1 MGLDRSEMPQRVR
14 LVVGAAVLLTCCMA
28 GLARPLA
35 GAAGLALH
43 PAGRVNDFAGVMEA
57 GARQR
62 LEQALDDLEQRTG
75 AEVAVVTVDTVP
87 DGDVD
92 KAAVELFEAW
102 GIGKKHRDN
111 GVLIL
116 CAVRDK
122 RIRIEVGY
130 GLEAV
135 LPDARTGRIIDTQ
148 MLPAFRRG
156 DLTAGLVRGALAV
169 ADVIAG
175 AGDTGA
181 DRSARRRPSTLAVL
195 LVAVLI
201 LAILLVLLTRSRHSR
216 PWVYPWRRRDFDHG
230 WPGGFPPGG
239 FGGSLGRDGGF
250 GGFGGG
256 LSGGGGASRGW

>member
-1 MGLDRSEMPQRVR
+1 
-14 LVVGAAVLLTCCMA
+14 
-28 GLARPLA
+28 
-35 GAAGLALH
+35 
-43 PAGRVNDFAGVMEA
+43 VNDFAGVLEA

-62 LEQALDDLEQRTG
+62 LEQTLGDLEQRTG
-75 AEVAVVTVDTVP
+75 AEVTVVTVESVP

-92 KAAVELFEAW
+92 RAAVELFEAW
-102 GIGKKHRDN
+102 GVGKKDRDN

-116 CAVRDK
+116 CAVRDR

-148 MLPAFRRG
+148 ILPAFRRG
-156 DLTAGLVRGALAV
+156 DLSAGLVAGALAV

-175 AGDTGA
+175 TA
-181 DRSARRRPSTLAVL
+181 DAVDPSAVRIPPVAVL
-195 LVAVLI
+195 LIAVLI
-201 LAILLVLLTRSRHSR
+201 LVILLVLLSRIRDHR
-216 PWVYPWRRRDFDHG
+216 PWVYPGGGGDPG
-230 WPGGFPPGG
+230 YGGYGGFPPGG

>member
-1 MGLDRSEMPQRVR
+1 MGRDRTFQRIR
-14 LVVGAAVLLTCCMA
+14 LLAGSAVLLISCMV
-28 GLARPLA
+28 GLASPATDSAR
-35 GAAGLALH
+35 LALH
-43 PAGRVNDFAGVMEA
+43 PTGRVSDFAGVIEA

-62 LEQALDDLEQRTG
+62 LEQALQDLERRTG

-92 KAAVELFEAW
+92 RAAVELFEAW
-102 GIGKKHRDN
+102 GVGRKDRDN

-135 LPDARTGRIIDTQ
+135 LPDARTGRIIDTK

-156 DLTAGLVRGALAV
+156 DLSAGLVDGALAV
-169 ADVIAG
+169 ADAVAAAADAPAG
-175 AGDTGA
+175 GDP
-181 DRSARRRPSTLAVL
+181 SASGIPPVVVL
-195 LVAVLI
+195 LFAVLI
-201 LAILLVLLTRSRHSR
+201 LFLLLVLLSRTRNGR
-216 PWVYPWRRRDFDHG
+216 WVYPRGGRDFG
-230 WPGGFPPGG
+230 YGEYGSFPPGG

>member
-1 MGLDRSEMPQRVR
+1 MARNGISKR
-14 LVVGAAVLLTCCMA
+14 L
-28 GLARPLA
+28 RPLA
-35 GAAGLALH
+35 GATALLICCTAGLAHPLVSPAGVALH
-43 PAGRVNDFAGVMEA
+43 PVGRVNDFAGVMEA

-62 LEQALDDLEQRTG
+62 LEGRLSELEQRTG
-75 AEVAVVTVDTVP
+75 AEVTVVTVESVP

-92 KAAVELFEAW
+92 RAAVELFQAW
-102 GIGKKHRDN
+102 GIGKKDRDN

-116 CAVRDK
+116 CSVRDR

-148 MLPAFRRG
+148 VLPAVRRG
-156 DLTAGLVRGALAV
+156 DLSAGLVAGALAV

-175 AGDTGA
+175 TADATSADPTGV
-181 DRSARRRPSTLAVL
+181 RIPSVVVL
-195 LVAVLI
+195 LIAVLI
-201 LAILLVLLTRSRHSR
+201 LAILLILLSRTRDRG
-216 PWVYPWRRRDFDHG
+216 PWVYPRRGRDFG
-230 WPGGFPPGG
+230 YGGYGGFPPGG